1 MLSVLPSVSRQ
12 AVFRPIDDA
21 VLTKR
26 MQPGFAGRGGVMAAL
41 LAQRGITGA
50 KNIFEG
56 DFGVFHVYQRDQY
69 DAHALSLTR

>member
-1 MLSVLPSVSRQ
+1 
-12 AVFRPIDDA
+12 
-21 VLTKR
+21 